1 MKRILILGA
10 GRTTPSLINYLA
22 TRASEMSWEIRVA
35 DISLQYALQKIDKY
49 SNLSACEFDILHSEQ
64 RNTEIAVADLVISL
78 LPVRFHVQVAKA
90 CLKFKK
96 HLLTASYISE
106 EMKALDQQAKQNG
119 VLLLNECGLD
129 PGIDHMT
136 AMAALD
142 KIRKENGGKVDSFIS
157 YTGGLISPESDNNPW
172 HYKFTWNPRNV
183 VLAGKETAQFIRN
196 GRYKYIPYHRLFTRL
211 ESVHIAGYG
220 DFEGYPNR
228 DSLKYRK
235 LYGLQ
240 NVGTMIRSTLRR
252 PGFCEA
258 WNVLVQLGL
267 TDDSYTLEGL
277 NKFTHRDFVNTFL
290 YFHPTK
296 SVEDKLCE
304 YLKLDQYGEVMQKL
318 TWLGIFE
325 KTAIEVEKASPA
337 RVLQELLEQKWKLQ
351 PKDRDMIVMQHQVGY
366 SIDNQYK
373 KFKSSLVVLGDD
385 TQHTAMSKTVGWPL
399 AIAAKLILTGGVNDT
414 GVKVPV
420 TPNYYQPIIK
430 ELDTLGVKFIENY
443 DSDLKP
449 RSISN
454 S

>member
-10 GRTTPSLINYLA
+10 GRTVPSLINYLA
-22 TRASEMSWEIRVA
+22 NRASEMNWEVRVV
-35 DISLQYALQKIDKY
+35 DISLQQALQKIEGY
-49 SNLSACEFDILHSEQ
+49 SNTSAGEFDVQNTEQ
-64 RNTEIAVADLVISL
+64 REQEIAAADLVISL
-78 LPVRFHVQVAKA
+78 LPVRFHAQAAKS
-90 CLKFKK
+90 CVKFKK
-96 HLLTASYISE
+96 HLLTASYVSD
-106 EMKALDQQAKQNG
+106 EMKALDQQAKLNG

-142 KIRKENGGKVDSFIS
+142 KIREEEGGRVDTFIS

-220 DFEGYPNR
+220 DFEGYANR
-228 DSLKYRK
+228 DSLKYRE

-240 NVGTMIRSTLRR
+240 NVKTIIRSTLRR

-277 NKFTHRDFVNTFL
+277 NEFTYRDFVNTFL

-296 SVEDKLCE
+296 SAEDKLCE
-304 YLKLDQYGEVMQKL
+304 YLNLDPHGEVMQKL
-318 TWLGIFE
+318 IWLGIFE
-325 KTAIEVEKASPA
+325 EKAIAMEKASPA
-337 RVLQELLEQKWKLQ
+337 EVLQKILEQKWKLE
-351 PKDRDMIVMQHQVGY
+351 PKDRDMIVMQHKVRY
-366 SIDNQYK
+366 VSIDNHHK
-373 KFKSSLVVLGDD
+373 KFKTSMVVMGDD

-399 AIAAKLILTGGVNDT
+399 AIAAKLILTGAVNDT
-414 GVKVPV
+414 GVVVPL
-420 TPNYYQPIIK
+420 TPRYYQPIIK
-430 ELDTLGVKFIENY
+430 ELKILGVNFI
-443 DSDLKP
+443 
-449 RSISN
+449 
-454 S
+454 